1 MKNNFV
7 KNISNIL
14 QKIHFYPKKFL
25 PLHEPTFFLNENEY
39 LNQCIKE
46 GFVSTAG
53 RFVSE
58 FENKIKKFTNSKYV
72 VAVVN
77 GTSAIQVAL
86 KLVGVKK
93 NDEVLVPSITFVG
106 SVNAILYNNATPHF
120 VDSELNTLG
129 VDEKKLREYLKQ
141 NTIIKKKTSYNKK
154 TKKIIRALIVVHIFG
169 HAAEIKKLKK
179 LSEDFHI
186 PIVEDAAEAI
196 GSYFR
201 DKHLGTYGKV
211 GILSF
216 NGNKTITTGGGGA
229 LMTDDK
235 RLALNAKHLTTTAKL
250 PHKWE
255 YIFKEI
261 GYNFRMPNINAA
273 LGLAQLKKL
282 KLILSKKRKIYKI
295 YKDHFSKIN
304 GVELMREPKN
314 SVSNYWLQ
322 TLILEKKYAKYKN
335 LILKET
341 NKKNIGTRPCWK
353 PLHRLKHLQTF
364 PRMDMSNADE
374 IYKRVI
380 NIPSSS
386 HLKIKKI

>member
-1 MKNNFV
+1 MKNDFT

-14 QKIHFYPKKFL
+14 QKIHFYPKKL
-25 PLHEPTFFLNENEY
+25 IPLHEPTFFLNENKY

-53 RFVSE
+53 RFVGE
-58 FENKIKKFTNSKYV
+58 FEKKIKEFTNSKYV

-77 GTSAIQVAL
+77 GTSSIQVAL
-86 KLVGVKK
+86 KLIGVKK

-120 VDSELNTLG
+120 VDSELDTFG
-129 VDEKKLREYLKQ
+129 VDENKLREYLTK
-141 NTIIKKKTSYNKK
+141 NTIIKKKICYNKK

-169 HAAEIKKLKK
+169 HAARIDKLKK
-179 LSEDFHI
+179 LSKDFHI
-186 PIVEDAAEAI
+186 PILEDAAESI
-196 GSYFR
+196 GSYFKN
-201 DKHLGTYGKV
+201 KHLGTFGKIGV
-211 GILSF
+211 LSF

-229 LMTDDK
+229 IMTNDK
-235 RLALNAKHLTTTAKL
+235 KLALRAKHLTTTAKL

-273 LGLAQLKKL
+273 LGLAQFTKL

-295 YKDHFSKIN
+295 YKDHFSKIK
-304 GVELMREPKN
+304 GVELMSEPKN
-314 SVSNYWLQ
+314 STSNYWLQ
-322 TLILEKKYAKYKN
+322 TLILEKKYSKFKN

-353 PLHRLKHLQTF
+353 PLHRLKHLRTL
-364 PRMDMSNADE
+364 PRMDMSNANE

-386 HLKIKKI
+386 HLKIKKK